1 MAEPLSNLMWVQKK
15 VNHFRYPKLSLHPQ
29 LVHGVFT
36 RRGGLSKAP
45 YHSLNTSYA
54 VGDAPDNVTGNLKKI
69 KEVTGANHLIFMN
82 QSHGDGILVLHK
94 GIYRASKKIPSADA
108 IITNIPDIALMVKL
122 ADCQGVI
129 IFDPK
134 KNVVANVHCG
144 WRGNVQN
151 ILKRV
156 VIRMKND
163 FGCKESH
170 LLAAISPSLG
180 PCCAEFMSHKE
191 IFPDAFKRFMVR
203 ENYFDLWAISRWQL
217 ESAGLRSGN
226 IEIAG
231 VCTRCRSDLFYSY
244 RGEGKTGRFG
254 AVAMLTP
261 TLQKT

>member
-1 MAEPLSNLMWVQKK
+1 MAQPLSNLLWVREKIIY
-15 VNHFRYPKLSLHPQ
+15 FRYPNLFLNPQ

-36 RRGGLSKAP
+36 RHGGCSEAP
-45 YHSLNTSYA
+45 YHSLNTSYT
-54 VGDAPDNVTGNLKKI
+54 VGDPPDNVTANHHTI
-69 KEVTGANHLIFMN
+69 KETIGANRLIFMN
-82 QSHGDGILVLHK
+82 QSHGTDILVLRK
-94 GIYRASKKIPSADA
+94 GQYTLFENIPSADA
-108 IITNIPDIALMVKL
+108 IITNVPFFALMVQL

-151 ILKRV
+151 ILERV
-156 VIRMKND
+156 VIRMKKD
-163 FGCKESH
+163 FGCIESH
-170 LLAAISPSLG
+170 LLAGISPSLG
-180 PCCAEFMSHKE
+180 PCCAEFVSHKE

-217 ESAGLRSGN
+217 ESAGLRGGN

-231 VCTRCRSDLFYSY
+231 ICTRCGADLFYSY

-254 AVAMLTP
+254 AVAMLI
-261 TLQKT
+261 